1 MKRRDLLRLIAT
13 GARGGGI
20 PWRFV
25 RQGTDH
31 EVWRCGA
38 VQITVPRH
46 REVDEMTSRQIMRRL
61 ESELGRDWW
70 RR

>member
-38 VQITVPRH
+38 VRC
-46 REVDEMTSRQIMRRL
+46 TSLFRGIAKSTR
-61 ESELGRDWW
+61 
-70 RR
+70 